1 MAGDPRVWIGKGDRP
16 CRLVVT
22 CSGCGKPA
30 FVTEP
35 DGAQMAACPFC
46 GMTEKASDEA
56 ASAWGR
62 HKSVCKCG
70 VAIDAA
76 LAPGV
81 APGQL
86 GLFGGGR

>member
-1 MAGDPRVWIGKGDRP
+1 MGCDPRVWIGKGDRP

-30 FVTEP
+30 FVAEP

-46 GMTEKASDEA
+46 GVTEKAPDGA
-56 ASAWGR
+56 AAAWER

-70 VAIDAA
+70 
-76 LAPGV
+76 
-81 APGQL
+81 
-86 GLFGGGR
+86 GLRTGPPVF

>member
-1 MAGDPRVWIGKGDRP
+1 MGCDPRVWVGKGDRP

-30 FVTEP
+30 FVAEP
-35 DGAQMAACPFC
+35 DGERVAACPFC
-46 GMTEKASDEA
+46 GVAEKAPDEA
-56 ASAWGR
+56 AATWEH

-70 VAIDAA
+70 AAIDAA

-81 APGQL
+81 APGQVR
-86 GLFGGGR
+86 LFGGG